1 MSNPPRR
8 AGELITIKSDIL
20 ADKQNMASRK
30 PILLIED
37 DQDYV
42 GLVREVLASSEVFE
56 LRAVSSL
63 ARGLAFID
71 QYAPELIMLDLN
83 LPDSSG
89 YETFLRVR
97 ERGAGIPIVVL
108 TALDEDEV
116 AIRAVEDGAQDYLV
130 KSLIQPNLI
139 ARHLSMALMREHRQ
153 ASRMPTPLSAPG
165 TVLSFIGSKGGVGT
179 STTAINVAALLANNR
194 LETIVMELQL
204 GRSGTLSLYLPSEP
218 PYGLNYLLKQPAES
232 ITLPDLQHA
241 LVEVVT
247 GLHLLC
253 PTTAFG
259 SWRRLDA
266 EHVQALISVAKRAY
280 RFVVLD
286 LPARIDEGVA
296 QALKLSDAVTLVMD
310 RELASLHCGSAFV
323 QQIRTATSRTKEV
336 RLALVD
342 RTDIEIPAKLAD
354 IKREFA
360 AHPLV
365 TVPHSSRAIA
375 GSHSAKTPLVVLDP
389 DDPFTL
395 AHLEL
400 TEQLLPC
407 AAGYSSSAG
416 QIVLKRQSAWR
427 PIPETMYG

>member
-1 MSNPPRR
+1 M
-8 AGELITIKSDIL
+8 
-20 ADKQNMASRK
+20 QSRK

-42 GLVREVLASSEVFE
+42 GLVREVLGSSEIFE
-56 LRAVSSL
+56 LKAAPSL
-63 ARGLAFID
+63 ATGLAFID
-71 QYAPELIMLDLN
+71 QYAPELIMVDLN
-83 LPDSSG
+83 LADSSG

-97 ERGAGIPIVVL
+97 ERAAGIPIVVL
-108 TALDEDEV
+108 TALDENDV

-130 KSLIQPNLI
+130 KSLIQPSLI
-139 ARHLSMALMREHRQ
+139 ARHLSMALGRERRH
-153 ASRMPTPLSAPG
+153 ASRIPTSLSAPG

-194 LETIVMELQL
+194 FETIVMELQL
-204 GRSGTLSLYLPSEP
+204 GRAATLSLYLPTEP
-218 PYGLNYLLKQPAES
+218 PYGLNYLLKQPADS
-232 ITLPDLQHA
+232 ITAPDLQHA
-241 LVEVVT
+241 LVEVIF

-253 PTTAFG
+253 PTTSFG

-266 EHVQALISVAKRAY
+266 EHVQAIISVAKRAY

-310 RELASLHCGSAFV
+310 RELASLHCGSTFV
-323 QQIRTATSRTKEV
+323 QQIRAAKPRTKEV

-342 RTDIEIPAKLAD
+342 RTDVDVPPQIAD

-365 TVPHSSRAIA
+365 TIPHSARAIA
-375 GSHSAKTPLVVLDP
+375 CSQSVKTPLVVLDP

-400 TEQLLPC
+400 TEHLLPC
-407 AAGYSSSAG
+407 EAACSSSASR
-416 QIVLKRQSAWR
+416 IVLKRQSAWR
-427 PIPETMYG
+427 PIPETMYS